1 MGCCGHLLIKN
12 NYFLLRSRS
21 FATRQLEYLEGK
33 FRLHELMN
41 SKKELAEIKEVP
53 KRDYYNVRKVC
64 TNGPFPFY
72 MKFEK
77 IQNRQKYHHSL
88 KEHPMFSKIAKF
100 GCEML

>member
-1 MGCCGHLLIKN
+1 MC
-12 NYFLLRSRS
+12 SRS

-64 TNGPFPFY
+64 TNPMDLTYLNMFY
-72 MKFEK
+72 F
-77 IQNRQKYHHSL
+77 
-88 KEHPMFSKIAKF
+88 
-100 GCEML
+100 

>member
-1 MGCCGHLLIKN
+1 MLPRVEVWSQI
-12 NYFLLRSRS
+12 
-21 FATRQLEYLEGK
+21 
-33 FRLHELMN
+33 N
-41 SKKELAEIKEVP
+41 SLPRCLSEITVEVFHA
-53 KRDYYNVRKVC
+53 
-64 TNGPFPFY
+64 NGSFPFY

>member
-1 MGCCGHLLIKN
+1 MFVLQWECWDTCRAKSMVVNWHYVKGRLS
-12 NYFLLRSRS
+12 YF
-21 FATRQLEYLEGK
+21 
-33 FRLHELMN
+33 
-41 SKKELAEIKEVP
+41 
-53 KRDYYNVRKVC
+53 YNM
-64 TNGPFPFY
+64 NGPFPFH